1 MTLEEK
7 ISSHVAVVAIVGLG
21 HVGLPLAFTI
31 AKKGFPVIGVDV
43 NTQRIDLLNNGK
55 SFSPDVTDLD
65 VQEIL
70 TSSQFITLQNADLL
84 NTADVIIICVPTP
97 LDIYRVPNLEYIT
110 SASKLISQ
118 HLHKDSLVI
127 LESTTYPGCTEELVK
142 PLLEQSGLVAGKD
155 FYLAFSPERID
166 PGNKEYPLAKVPKV
180 VGGIDEQ
187 STKLAALFYSQIA
200 LRAVTVS
207 SARAAEMT
215 KLLENIFRL
224 VNISFVNELK
234 LLCDRM
240 DIDIWEII
248 EAAKTKPYGFMP
260 FYPSAGIGG
269 ECIPLD
275 PFYLAWKAKEYGFY
289 ARFIELA
296 GEINTLMPH
305 NVVTRV
311 IWALNKRGKALHGSR
326 ILILGA
332 SYKKNVGD
340 LRESPSL
347 KVMEE
352 LLRKHAA
359 VFYHDPHV
367 PSCPVANT
375 ELYSVELTSDEIKKA
390 DLVIILV
397 DHSVIDYS
405 LVVTHAQLI
414 YDTKNAIKAKFNH
427 VIK

>member
-7 ISSHVAVVAIVGLG
+7 ISSHTAIVAIVGLG

-43 NTQRIDLLNNGK
+43 NEQRIDLLNNGK
-55 SFSPDVTDLD
+55 SFSPDVSDLE
-65 VQEIL
+65 VQEL
-70 TSSQFITLQNADLL
+70 SPYCKFITLQNADLL
-84 NTADVIIICVPTP
+84 KTADVIIICVPTP

-118 HLHKDSLVI
+118 HLHKDSLIV
-127 LESTTYPGCTEELVK
+127 LESTTYPGCTEGLVK
-142 PLLEQSGLVAGKD
+142 PLLEQSSLVAGED